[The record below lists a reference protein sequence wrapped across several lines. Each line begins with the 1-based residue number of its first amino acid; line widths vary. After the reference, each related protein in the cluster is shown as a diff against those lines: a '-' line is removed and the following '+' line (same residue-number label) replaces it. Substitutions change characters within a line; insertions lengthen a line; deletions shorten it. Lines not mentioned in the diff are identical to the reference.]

1 MIEKI
6 KRSNRI
12 YPIYYGM
19 SSDLVFWIAI
29 NTLFLSTIKKLN
41 AFEISSLTTISTIS
55 AILLYLFSYKI
66 INKMGNIKS
75 IRLANLLLLLSSLLL
90 TFSKTYSFLL
100 LGQMF
105 YEFAFVFKSV
115 DNVILMK
122 NLKYLKEED
131 KYLKIKNKGTTIYS
145 LITMIISLLSGFLF
159 NLNPYFPMF
168 ICITICIINFIL
180 SLFIAE
186 INVEEEVLTKSQFR
200 LTKLIMYIILSY
212 ALLYGII
219 VIGQNNAKL
228 FIQYRLN
235 EVFTI
240 DKTAIY
246 LSFII
251 FASRLVRLISNL
263 TFIKVYDKTKEKF
276 ILLLENLLFF
286 SYVCFVIGGCIK
298 NSIIG
303 VLIMSIGFLIF
314 LGLRDPIENYLT
326 TVLMKNTNKDEQQQ
340 AIIYF
345 QFARKI
351 VTFLLSLIVTL
362 ILLKLEMIFVYIIL
376 TIVVS
381 IYVPIILK
389 LYKLLKRK
397 N

>member
-1 MIEKI
+1 
-6 KRSNRI
+6 
-12 YPIYYGM
+12 
-19 SSDLVFWIAI
+19 
-29 NTLFLSTIKKLN
+29 
-41 AFEISSLTTISTIS
+41 
-55 AILLYLFSYKI
+55 
-66 INKMGNIKS
+66 
-75 IRLANLLLLLSSLLL
+75 
-90 TFSKTYSFLL
+90 
-100 LGQMF
+100 
-105 YEFAFVFKSV
+105 
-115 DNVILMK
+115 
-122 NLKYLKEED
+122 
-131 KYLKIKNKGTTIYS
+131 
-145 LITMIISLLSGFLF
+145 
-159 NLNPYFPMF
+159 MF

-286 SYVCFVIGGCIK
+286 SFVIGGCIK

-351 VTFLLSLIVTL
+351 VTFLLSLRNRCV
-362 ILLKLEMIFVYIIL
+362 
-376 TIVVS
+376 
-381 IYVPIILK
+381 
-389 LYKLLKRK
+389 
-397 N
+397 